1 MQHFIVMAM
10 APNEKPNPKQ
20 IGLLGVGAI
29 VKVTNPLPKLG
40 LRAVIALGRAIVAMP
55 LSSSMNP
62 VVYFE
67 IPVSNMHRACVF
79 YERVFKVSLEVR
91 EIDGN
96 EMALFSYEEGQPGA
110 SGALARGSSYVP
122 GKAGARVYFGVD
134 DIVQTLQ
141 LAVAAGAEVN
151 YPVTEVPEYGW
162 VAEFIDVEGNC
173 IALYSSQAPFPES
186 GSAVR

>member
-1 MQHFIVMAM
+1 MTH
-10 APNEKPNPKQ
+10 PCS
-20 IGLLGVGAI
+20 
-29 VKVTNPLPKLG
+29 T
-40 LRAVIALGRAIVAMP
+40 
-55 LSSSMNP
+55 SMNP

-67 IPVSNMHRACVF
+67 IPVSDMQRACAF
-79 YERVFKVSLEVR
+79 YQRVFKVSLEVR
-91 EIDGN
+91 EVDGN
-96 EMALFSYEEGQPGA
+96 EMALFPFDDGQPGA

-134 DIVQTLQ
+134 DIVETLR

-173 IALYSSQAPFPES
+173 IALYARQAPS
-186 GSAVR
+186 SSAAVTPVRP

>member
-1 MQHFIVMAM
+1 
-10 APNEKPNPKQ
+10 
-20 IGLLGVGAI
+20 
-29 VKVTNPLPKLG
+29 
-40 LRAVIALGRAIVAMP
+40 
-55 LSSSMNP
+55 MNA

-67 IPVSNMHRACVF
+67 IPVSDMQRACVF
-79 YERVFKVSLEVR
+79 YEHVFKVSLEVR

-96 EMALFSYEEGQPGA
+96 EMALFPHAEGQPGA

-122 GKAGARVYFGVD
+122 GKAGSRVYFGVD
-134 DIVQTLQ
+134 DIIETLQ

-173 IALYSSQAPFPES
+173 IALYSGQVPSS
-186 GSAVR
+186 GTA